1 MIEYTEREN
10 KAFKMWAEGAPYADI
25 GAVLG
30 ITADAAY
37 QLLRQ
42 RDHKT
47 LLNARLDFISATIT
61 VRTAHTLIR
70 GGIYSRDEMDEAG
83 RDGLRAIKGLGVG
96 TADEIWR
103 AYTEGNQKNEL
114 D

>member
-10 KAFKMWAEGAPYADI
+10 KAFKMWAEGASYADI
-25 GAVLG
+25 GAALG
-30 ITADAAY
+30 IAADAAY

-61 VRTAHTLIR
+61 VRTAHTLLR
-70 GGIYSRDEMDEAG
+70 GGICSRYEMDEAG

-96 TADEIWR
+96 TADDIWR
-103 AYTEGNQKNEL
+103 AYTEGSKK
-114 D
+114 

>member
-10 KAFKMWAEGAPYADI
+10 KAFKMWAEGTSYADI

-30 ITADAAY
+30 ITANAAF
-37 QLLRQ
+37 QLLCQ

-47 LLNARLDFISATIT
+47 RLNARLDFISATIT
-61 VRTAHTLIR
+61 VRTAHTLLR
-70 GGIYSRDEMDEAG
+70 SGICSRDEMDAAD

-96 TADEIWR
+96 TADDIWR
-103 AYTEGNQKNEL
+103 AYTEGSKNEL